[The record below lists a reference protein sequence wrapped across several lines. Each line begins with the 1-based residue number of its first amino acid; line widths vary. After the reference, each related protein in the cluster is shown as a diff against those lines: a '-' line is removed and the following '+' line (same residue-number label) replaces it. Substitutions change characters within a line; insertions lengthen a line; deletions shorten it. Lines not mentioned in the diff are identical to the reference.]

1 MKQSSVYL
9 EILIKQCD
17 EIKEIFNG
25 KLKPSSASVHYGE
38 ICKRLTKDF
47 LPPIE
52 REDIAAI
59 SYALLETGRRCT
71 EYIKSNIV
79 INDNIEYQINRLN
92 ELTKSVI
99 EKKKTCEDEIR
110 RFVNVNFKCG
120 NEFEK
125 DKNQSGIN
133 LNNAMRD
140 FIIAIQTAFF
150 KNL

>member
-1 MKQSSVYL
+1 ML
-9 EILIKQCD
+9 
-17 EIKEIFNG
+17 F
-25 KLKPSSASVHYGE
+25 HYGE
-38 ICKRLTKDF
+38 ICKKLTKDF

-71 EYIKSNIV
+71 EYIKSNID

-110 RFVNVNFKCG
+110 RFVSVNFKCG
-120 NEFEK
+120 NEFERIDNK
-125 DKNQSGIN
+125 TGVM
-133 LNNAMRD
+133 LNNSLRD
-140 FIIAIQTAFF
+140 YILAIQTAFF